1 MIDHVSPDPA
11 RLEAVGHSADEAFF
25 GLASYPGYMDA
36 LVHRDAAGEQAMV
49 LAGRGDREPRLGV
62 SFSRS
67 S

>member
-11 RLEAVGHSADEAFF
+11 RLEAVGHSADGGPVVMLNLSRYRA
-25 GLASYPGYMDA
+25 
-36 LVHRDAAGEQAMV
+36 VAMV
-49 LAGRGDREPRLGV
+49 LATRGDPEPRLGV